1 MRCKGENDIRN
12 MGNEKSVE
20 IDNSKNDKDVNK
32 AGSYLALCLC
42 LGCSLGVIFK
52 NIPLFVGSGIV
63 IGTILEA
70 GSNKRK

>member
-12 MGNEKSVE
+12 MGNEKSFE

-42 LGCSLGVIFK
+42 FGCSLGVIFK